1 MAFIALTGVA
11 PEIVGAVTGAE
22 PNVVVLMAAIA
33 VIYLVLG
40 MFLDPIGIMVL
51 TLPLMVPLVE
61 SYGLD
66 LIWFGVVVI
75 KLLEIGLITPPVG
88 LNVFVISSVVGR
100 DVPIDR
106 IFAGL
111 LRFLSVDRAGAGH
124 HHGRARAQPPDP
136 GHDAMNDMTETDR
149 RFATTLARGLSVLRA
164 FRPSDDGL
172 GNAEI
177 AERTGLP
184 KSTVSRLTYTLHA
197 LGYLTHARHGERYRP
212 GPALLAL
219 GNVAAASISF
229 VELAGPIMQRLA
241 DETRTLSLLAVRDRG
256 RLVLTKAWRPAG
268 VSSIWLEVGHR
279 LPLSGSSSGHCFLAA
294 LSEEGLAQVLEEA
307 DGDRGLSEGR
317 AVEIRREAYG
327 QLIARGFA
335 ITDPS
340 EYFSSNIHAVATPY
354 FPRDLSEP
362 VVFSCGATPADLSL
376 ERMEREVGPKLRAAV
391 RDLETALGQP
401 PAPLRR

>member
-1 MAFIALTGVA
+1 MT
-11 PEIVGAVTGAE
+11 
-22 PNVVVLMAAIA
+22 
-33 VIYLVLG
+33 
-40 MFLDPIGIMVL
+40 D
-51 TLPLMVPLVE
+51 
-61 SYGLD
+61 
-66 LIWFGVVVI
+66 
-75 KLLEIGLITPPVG
+75 
-88 LNVFVISSVVGR
+88 
-100 DVPIDR
+100 
-106 IFAGL
+106 IF
-111 LRFLSVDRAGAGH
+111 R
-124 HHGRARAQPPDP
+124 
-136 GHDAMNDMTETDR
+136 DR

-197 LGYLTHARHGERYRP
+197 LGYLAHARHGERYRP

-256 RLVLTKAWRPAG
+256 RLLLAKAWRPAG

-279 LPLSGSSSGHCFLAA
+279 LPLRGSSSGHCFLAA
-294 LSEEGLAQVLEEA
+294 LPEEA
-307 DGDRGLSEGR
+307 ARRILDEESGECDLTERQLM
-317 AVEIRREAYG
+317 EIRRDSYG

-335 ITDPS
+335 ITDPA
-340 EYFSSNIHAVATPY
+340 EYFSRNIHAVSTPF

-362 VVFSCGATPADLSL
+362 VVFSCGATPADLSVA
-376 ERMEREVGPKLRAAV
+376 RMEREVGPKLRGAV
-391 RDLETALGQP
+391 QELEAALGLP